1 MRNTASK
8 EKKQHGSARVPYSY
22 YECRVPEA
30 FPMVPLHWHNEFEL
44 NYVVSGKGEL
54 VYHDKRIVTGAGDI
68 IVIPPNVPHAIYPY
82 QDFVQVYDTLV
93 FKEMLLGID
102 KQERCSIA
110 YIEPIV
116 NGSHRIIAPV
126 SAGHCAYGSMKQ
138 CVEQIFVCVRRNQPI
153 ADLYMKSE
161 LLRFFALLEENDC
174 VIAVKNRD
182 DWKAEGIRRALVF
195 INENYREEIS
205 VEQLADIAN
214 LSRSYFMYR
223 FKQTVGV
230 SAMEYVIQLRIK
242 NACELLRNSSC
253 SSIEVAFACG
263 FQNMSNFNRQF
274 KKCVGCTPGEFRRER

>member
-1 MRNTASK
+1 MGSTASK
-8 EKKQHGSARVPYSY
+8 EKRQHGSAMVPYSY
-22 YECRVPEA
+22 YKCRVPEA

-44 NYVVSGKGEL
+44 SYVVSGKGEL
-54 VYHDKRIVTGAGDI
+54 VYNDERIVTNAGDI
-68 IVIPPNVPHAIYPY
+68 IVIPPNVVHAIYPH

-102 KQERCSIA
+102 KQERCGIT
-110 YIEPIV
+110 YLEPIV
-116 NGSHRIIAPV
+116 SGSHRIIAPI
-126 SAGHCAYGSMKQ
+126 SAGHSAYASMQKCVKQ
-138 CVEQIFVCVRRNQPI
+138 IFACVERNEPI

-161 LLRFFALLEENDC
+161 LLRFFALLEENGC

-182 DWKAEGIRRALVF
+182 DWQAEGIRRALVF
-195 INENYREEIS
+195 INENYREMIC

-223 FKQTVGV
+223 FKQMVGV
-230 SAMEYVIQLRIK
+230 SAMEYVIQLRIR
-242 NACELLRNSSC
+242 NACELLRGGS
-253 SSIEVAFACG
+253 SSIEAAFASG